1 MSPSLKETVMTDID
15 NLNLPPEPPL
25 RQPEPEDEPVR
36 SSAWRRTF
44 AFVGVLVGGVALGA
58 GGFAV
63 AAAGADNLGWKQ
75 GARLALVQGAV
86 SHALDSVGANAAQE
100 AKVHDIIAIKFAEI
114 APDPA
119 QHEAM
124 RKQALELLAAPT
136 IDRAAIEKM
145 RADAIANLD
154 AKSKTLVGGLL
165 DIADQLTPQQRTALT
180 AEIGEMAQHGAM
192 MGPWGGWRHGHPM
205 IDDGPNGPPDSAP
218 DKD

>member
-1 MSPSLKETVMTDID
+1 MKEIVMTDID

-25 RQPEPEDEPVR
+25 RQAEPEDGHVR
-36 SSAWRRTF
+36 YPSWRRNF
-44 AFVGVLVGGVALGA
+44 AFAGVLIVGVALGA
-58 GGFAV
+58 GSFAM

-75 GARLALVQGAV
+75 GMRLALIQGAV

-114 APDPA
+114 APNPA
-119 QHEAM
+119 EHEAM

-136 IDRAAIEKM
+136 IDRAAVEKM
-145 RADAIANLD
+145 RADAIANID

-180 AEIGEMAQHGAM
+180 AEIGEMAQHGSM
-192 MGPWGGWRHGHPM
+192 MGPWGGWRHGHSM
-205 IDDGPNGPPDSAP
+205 GDDGAKGAPDSGP

>member
-1 MSPSLKETVMTDID
+1 MTDID

-25 RQPEPEDEPVR
+25 RQPAPEDERVR
-36 SSAWRRTF
+36 SSSWRRTF

-75 GARLALVQGAV
+75 GMRLAMIQGAV
-86 SHALDSVGANAAQE
+86 AHALDSVGANAAQE

-114 APDPA
+114 APNPA
-119 QHEAM
+119 EHEAM
-124 RKQALELLAAPT
+124 RKQALALLAAPA
-136 IDRAAIEKM
+136 IDRAAVEKM

-165 DIADQLTPQQRTALT
+165 EIADQLTPPQRVALT
-180 AEIGEMAQHGAM
+180 AAIGEMARHHDSM

-205 IDDGPNGPPDSAP
+205 IDDGPNGPPDSGP

>member
-1 MSPSLKETVMTDID
+1 MTEID

-25 RQPEPEDEPVR
+25 RQTEPEDEQVR
-36 SSAWRRTF
+36 YPAWRRNF
-44 AFVGVLVGGVALGA
+44 AFAGVLIAGVALGA
-58 GGFAV
+58 GSFAM

-75 GARLALVQGAV
+75 GMRLALIQGAV

-114 APDPA
+114 APNPEE
-119 QHEAM
+119 HEAM
-124 RKQALELLAAPT
+124 RKQALALLAAPA
-136 IDRAAIEKM
+136 IDRAAVEKM

-165 DIADQLTPQQRTALT
+165 EIADQLTPPQRVALT
-180 AEIGEMAQHGAM
+180 AAIGEMAQHHDSM

-205 IDDGPNGPPDSAP
+205 FDDDAKGAPDSGP

>member
-1 MSPSLKETVMTDID
+1 MKEIAMTDVD

-25 RQPEPEDEPVR
+25 RQAEPEDEPVR
-36 SSAWRRTF
+36 YPSWRRNLAF
-44 AFVGVLVGGVALGA
+44 AGILIAGVALGA
-58 GGFAV
+58 GSFAM

-75 GARLALVQGAV
+75 GMRLALLQGAV

-114 APDPA
+114 APNPA
-119 QHEAM
+119 EHEAM

-136 IDRAAIEKM
+136 IDRAAVEKM

-165 DIADQLTPQQRTALT
+165 EIADQLTPQQRTALT
-180 AEIGEMAQHGAM
+180 AEIGEMAQHGSM
-192 MGPWGGWRHGHPM
+192 MGPWGGWRQGHSVSE
-205 IDDGPNGPPDSAP
+205 DGSKGAPDSGP